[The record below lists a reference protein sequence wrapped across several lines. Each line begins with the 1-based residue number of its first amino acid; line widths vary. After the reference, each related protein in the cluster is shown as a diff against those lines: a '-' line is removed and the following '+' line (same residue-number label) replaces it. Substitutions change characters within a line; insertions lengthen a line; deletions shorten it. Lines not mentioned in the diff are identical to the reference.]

1 MEPLKQQLVSLL
13 FRLTPEDKRK
23 INMKKKQIHMALGML
38 CHAKICIGS
47 CDYYACLSLWKLM
60 KQDYL
65 TLHKMQLE
73 ILIISIRQSLYRE
86 GKGIIVFLSHKTIMY
101 LIIFL

>member
-47 CDYYACLSLWKLM
+47 CDYYACLSL
-60 KQDYL
+60 
-65 TLHKMQLE
+65 
-73 ILIISIRQSLYRE
+73 
-86 GKGIIVFLSHKTIMY
+86 
-101 LIIFL
+101 